1 MFSASLEEI
10 LARYSDPSQ
19 NPYVQVRSQVRAL
32 PCLKKYTDI
41 LDFPDAQAE
50 FVAASGAN
58 ATSWTGRV
66 LRRSFCQPVE
76 VKMEA
81 RY

>member
-1 MFSASLEEI
+1 VLMFSESFQET

-41 LDFPDAQAE
+41 LGF
-50 FVAASGAN
+50 SRRL
-58 ATSWTGRV
+58 SRV
-66 LRRSFCQPVE
+66 RRGIWS
-76 VKMEA
+76 K
-81 RY
+81 RYILD